1 MPQCL
6 IPGCN
11 NNAENNIS
19 VRLRRPDTSA
29 IWAPNSEAYLCDVHA
44 DQGYTVDIALTPL
57 AVRNITTNVS
67 SAGGHME
74 TRTTPI
80 IHHP

>member
-11 NNAENNIS
+11 NNAENNLS
-19 VRLRRPDTSA
+19 VRLRRADTSA
-29 IWAPNSEAYLCDVHA
+29 IWAPNSEAFLCDVHA
-44 DQGYTVDIALTPL
+44 DEGYIVDITLTPVAL
-57 AVRNITTNVS
+57 RNITTNVS
-67 SAGGHME
+67 AGGNVE